1 VEEETAR
8 SFCPCAGDSPPSN
21 PFRRLYETPS
31 SPLSCMDPTKLL
43 GLNEVPNGESWFLS
57 GILGTGGLA
66 MPIPIGRVEG
76 EALAEVAPA

>member
-1 VEEETAR
+1 
-8 SFCPCAGDSPPSN
+8 
-21 PFRRLYETPS
+21 
-31 SPLSCMDPTKLL
+31 MDPTKLL